1 MPGRGKYRMSSKV
14 IPIVE
19 THGSFAL
26 WREVLFHNADVPARR
41 QLCAVSEHIL
51 YRLWEQGA
59 HPSLHGILRH
69 CTWDWERDE

>member
-1 MPGRGKYRMSSKV
+1 MSTNL
-14 IPIVE
+14 IAIAE
-19 THGSFAL
+19 TRTSFPL
-26 WREVLFHNADVPARR
+26 WREVLFHNSDVPARR
-41 QLCAVSEHIL
+41 RLCVVSEHIL

>member
-1 MPGRGKYRMSSKV
+1 MSTNLVAIAES
-14 IPIVE
+14 
-19 THGSFAL
+19 HSNFAL

-41 QLCAVSEHIL
+41 RLGAVSEHIL